1 MKKKIFS
8 LVFILIIIVSSFV
21 GCGNTK
27 EKEGSKLKIAALK
40 GPTAMGMVKLIEEDK
55 YDIEI
60 LGSPDE
66 IMPKIIKGD
75 IEIASIPANLGANL
89 YNKTNGEIEVLA
101 INTLGVLYLVN
112 NGDAVKGIKDLEGKT
127 IYSSGKGATPEYV
140 LDYILEKNNL
150 KDKVNIEYKSEHTE
164 CLSAILKNKDGIAM
178 LPEPFVTGARLQN
191 KNINVVLDI
200 NEEWK
205 KISNGNAL
213 ITGVLVG
220 KKGVLEERKEEVLNL
235 IDEYKAS
242 VDFTNNNVEEAAIL
256 IEKNNIVKKEIA
268 VKGIENCNIVCITG
282 DEMKEKLSSYLEILN
297 DKNPKSIGGK
307 LPNEDFYFIK

>member
-8 LVFILIIIVSSFV
+8 LIFVLIIIVGSFV

-27 EKEGSKLKIAALK
+27 EKEGSKLKIGALK
-40 GPTAMGMVKLIEEDK
+40 GPTAMGMVKLIEEEK

-66 IMPKIIKGD
+66 IMPKLIKGD

-101 INTLGVLYLVN
+101 INTLGVLYLV
-112 NGDAVKGIKDLEGKT
+112 DKGSTIKSIEDLKGKT

-150 KDKVNIEYKSEHTE
+150 KDKVNIEYKAEHTE
-164 CLSAILKNKDGIAM
+164 CLSAVLQNKDGIAM
-178 LPEPFVTGARLQN
+178 LPEPFVTGAKLQN

-200 NEEWK
+200 NKEWK
-205 KISNGNAL
+205 KISNGNEL

-220 KKGVLEERKEEVLNL
+220 RKGVLKERELEVLDL
-235 IDEYKAS
+235 INEYKDS
-242 VDFTNNNVEEAAIL
+242 VNFTNNNIEETAIL

-268 VKGIENCNIVCITG
+268 VEAIKKCNIVCITG
-282 DEMKEKLSSYLEILN
+282 EEMKDKLTSYLEILN
-297 DKNPKSIGGK
+297 DKNPKAVGGK